1 MENFKQMISLIVRMV
16 LEIKISQS
24 SSFFPR
30 AFVWFLG
37 WGDFCGLGFRCFFF
51 FFFLAV
57 VEIMNTIPNHS
68 NPELQKERIHM

>member
-37 WGDFCGLGFRCFFF
+37 WGDFCGLGFHIFFF
-51 FFFLAV
+51 FSFWL
-57 VEIMNTIPNHS
+57 
-68 NPELQKERIHM
+68 LLKL